1 MKILL
6 VEDEEFNL
14 MVIEEMIGIF
24 YPDANITTATNGQ
37 IAYEILQ
44 TKSFNLIL
52 SDINMPILDGYGL
65 IKKIREDL
73 RLQTPTVAVTA
84 FAIQGDKEKTL
95 LAGFDGY
102 ISKPIDMGELEVVLD
117 KYLTNKNSAES

>member
-52 SDINMPILDGYGL
+52 SDINMPILDGYEL